1 MNETSETWAGHL
13 ARYIVRLYPR
23 AWRACYEAEALDL
36 LALRTPTW
44 GDLGN
49 LAYHAL
55 YTRLHPD
62 LLAAMRRARGSV
74 MAAHR
79 ADQHAAPERPFQA
92 SNPTAAIKEQ

>member
-1 MNETSETWAGHL
+1 MSETSRTTETTGTSGTSGTSGTRAWRL
-13 ARYIVRLYPR
+13 ARAIVRCYPR
-23 AWRACYEAEALDL
+23 AWRTRYEAEALDL

-62 LLAAMRRARGSV
+62 LLAAIPEGSESAMAARRA
-74 MAAHR
+74 
-79 ADQHAAPERPFQA
+79 
-92 SNPTAAIKEQ
+92 K